1 MPYTAQRNPTIRN
14 NIDEKNVFTAKC
26 PIPTP
31 KRWRVAVP
39 EANPNA
45 KRMGFNAQGISRP

>member
-1 MPYTAQRNPTIRN
+1 MAQNNPTTRN
-14 NIDEKNVFTAKC
+14 KIDEKNVFNAKY
-26 PIPTP
+26 PMPTP

-45 KRMGFNAQGISRP
+45 KRIGFDAHGISKP